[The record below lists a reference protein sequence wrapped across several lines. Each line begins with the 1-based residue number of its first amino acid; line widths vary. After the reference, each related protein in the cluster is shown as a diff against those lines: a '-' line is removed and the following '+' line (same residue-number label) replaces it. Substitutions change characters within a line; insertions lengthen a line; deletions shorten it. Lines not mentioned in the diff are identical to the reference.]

1 MSKYISKYIS
11 ICIIY
16 LYIYIYLYLFSLFF
30 MYMNMHILMN
40 VCTYIY
46 AYIYIYI
53 CVCVCIIYIYICMGG
68 WYCLKMGYHN
78 LFLQP
83 SERGVLGPQLP
94 LWQLMVV
101 CHLWFWVSAFFAS
114 GHWGLQEQL
123 GVNKDMENPLPSGK
137 CLHNYEKS
145 PFLMGKSTINGH
157 VQ

>member
-1 MSKYISKYIS
+1 
-11 ICIIY
+11 
-16 LYIYIYLYLFSLFF
+16 
-30 MYMNMHILMN
+30 MHIYMY
-40 VCTYIY
+40 VQFIFSYVHVYAHIY
-46 AYIYIYI
+46 ERMYLHNAYIYIYI
-53 CVCVCIIYIYICMGG
+53 YIACVYVHVYNIYIWYICVYGRVI
-68 WYCLKMGYHN
+68 LSRRDYHN
-78 LFLQP
+78 LFLQSLL

-114 GHWGLQEQL
+114 GHWGLQGKL

-137 CLHNYEKS
+137 CLHNYGKS